1 MFRADSMAK
10 PFDEQ
15 ELEADRS
22 CFDCGRPIPV
32 GRVTCTGCWIAADG
46 AGYEVVEPCNTSQ

>member
-15 ELEADRS
+15 ELEADRD
-22 CFDCGRPIPV
+22 CFDCGRPIP
-32 GRVTCTGCWIAADG
+32 TGVWCQG
-46 AGYEVVEPCNTSQ
+46 CQLEEGGES